1 MNLNMTADL
10 TEEDIKKAIIDFVN
24 RQSGMTAKEV
34 QFVVSERRDAL
45 DRSSG
50 GYTISAKVK
59 LAPRTSDPFGR

>member
-45 DRSSG
+45 DRPS

-59 LAPRTSDPFGR
+59 LAPRTSDGFGR